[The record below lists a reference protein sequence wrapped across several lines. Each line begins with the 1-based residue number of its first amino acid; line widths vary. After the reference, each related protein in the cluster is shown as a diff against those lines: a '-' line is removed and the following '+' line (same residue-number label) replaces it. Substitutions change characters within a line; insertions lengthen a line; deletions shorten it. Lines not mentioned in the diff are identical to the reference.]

1 LEISD
6 FEFIWLQVCFGF
18 RYSNFGFSLVKGRK
32 KMAFETI
39 LFEVRDQIAW
49 VIMNRPES
57 MNAINRL
64 MARELVEACKQIEDD
79 AGIRVAIF
87 TGAGDRAFSAG
98 MDLKERAETS
108 FSPIERRNQ
117 KLSQTIHTQS
127 RAIEALTKPTIA
139 AIRGYCVGGGLEM
152 ALACDMRVAAEDAK
166 LGLAE
171 VRRGLIPGSGGTQ
184 RLPRAV
190 GVSKA
195 LEICLTGDNVSGTD
209 AERLGLVNKA
219 VGAAEVNKAAEDL
232 ANRILKGAPMSV
244 AFIKEAIKKGVE
256 LSLEEGLRLEADLS
270 AMVATTE
277 DSKEGPRAFAEK
289 RAPVWKGR

>member
-1 LEISD
+1 
-6 FEFIWLQVCFGF
+6 
-18 RYSNFGFSLVKGRK
+18 
-32 KMAFETI
+32 MTFETI
-39 LFEVRDQIAW
+39 LFEVRNQIAW
-49 VIMNRPES
+49 VTMNRPES

-64 MARELVEACKQIEDD
+64 MARELVDACQQVEDD
-79 AGIRVAIF
+79 GAIRVAIF
-87 TGAGDRAFSAG
+87 TGAGERAFSAG

-127 RAIEALTKPTIA
+127 RAIGAMTKPTIA

-152 ALACDMRVAAEDAK
+152 ALACDLRVAADDAK
-166 LGLAE
+166 IGLAE
-171 VRRGLIPGSGGTQ
+171 VRRGLIPGAGGTQ

-190 GVSKA
+190 GVAKA

-219 VGAAEVNKAAEDL
+219 VPVAEVNKAAEDF

-289 RAPVWKGR
+289 RAAVWKGK